1 MCVHR
6 GGRKRQSS
14 RKIQSVP
21 EFSVKALRFRLLAAL
36 GVATLISV
44 VPAHAQTSAA
54 PSYPDLVELS
64 KRAGMVIKARVQT
77 VSRLDPAQV
86 RNPTALHDRF
96 YAEAQTEALIYGRQG
111 IGASL
116 RYLVDLPPDRPELSG
131 RDVLLFAWRVPDETG
146 DIKLVDP
153 TAQVLWSPVQ
163 EARVRSILTELV
175 VPGAPSPVTRVR
187 ELMFVPGNLAG
198 QGQTQIFLDTK
209 GGGSAAITVRHQPGS
224 APSWGVSFS
233 QVAAGTKAP
242 PPQDSLAWYSLACF
256 LPAYPPAAS
265 NVSRSSAKQ
274 EQALNDYR
282 MVVSSLGTCNRTR

>member
-1 MCVHR
+1 MPDI
-6 GGRKRQSS
+6 S
-14 RKIQSVP
+14 I
-21 EFSVKALRFRLLAAL
+21 KALGASSLAVAAL
-36 GVATLISV
+36 ALAT
-44 VPAHAQTSAA
+44 PAHAQPAMQPAGPT
-54 PSYPDLVELS
+54 YPDLVELS

-111 IGASL
+111 IGPSL
-116 RYLVDLPPDRPELSG
+116 RYLIDLPQDRPELSG
-131 RDVLLFAWRVPDETG
+131 RDVLLFAWRVPDKAS

-163 EARVRSILTELV
+163 EARVRSILSELV
-175 VPGAPSPVTRVR
+175 VPGAPTPVTRVR

-209 GGGSAAITVRHQPGS
+209 GGRSAAITVRHRPGS

-233 QVAAGTKAP
+233 QVADGAGTP
-242 PPQDSLAWYSLACF
+242 PPHDSLAWYSLACF
-256 LPAYPPAAS
+256 LPAYPPAAA
-265 NVSRSSAKQ
+265 NVSRSSAKK
-274 EQALNDYR
+274 EQALTDYR

>member
-1 MCVHR
+1 M
-6 GGRKRQSS
+6 
-14 RKIQSVP
+14 P
-21 EFSVKALRFRLLAAL
+21 DFSIKALGASSLAA
-36 GVATLISV
+36 AALIL
-44 VPAHAQTSAA
+44 AA
-54 PSYPDLVELS
+54 PAQARPAAQQVGPTYPDLVELS
-64 KRAGMVIKARVQT
+64 KRAGMVIKARIQT
-77 VSRLDPAQV
+77 ISRLDAAQV

-111 IGASL
+111 IGPSL
-116 RYLVDLPPDRPELSG
+116 RYLVDLPQDRPEVSG
-131 RDVLLFAWRVPDETG
+131 REVLLFAWRVPNKAS

-153 TAQVLWSPVQ
+153 TAQVLWTPV
-163 EARVRSILTELV
+163 EDARVRSILNELV
-175 VPGAPSPVTRVR
+175 APGAPSPVTRVR

-209 GGGSAAITVRHQPGS
+209 GGQSAAITVRHQPGM

-233 QVAAGTKAP
+233 QVASAGGGSP
-242 PPQDSLAWYSLACF
+242 PPHDSLAWYSLACF
-256 LPAYPPAAS
+256 LPAYPPAAA